1 LPSPNPKSQIANRK
15 LVRASPFYPTV
26 QSIPAFPEWSMVQ
39 TRSDMDITVS
49 IVEDDD
55 ALRDTLKSY
64 LNTRGFRCLST
75 HGSAEEAL
83 RELPNVK
90 PAVVLMDINL
100 PRKNGIDCVSELKT
114 LIPSS
119 KCIILT
125 AFEDADLIF
134 QALAAGAL
142 GYLLKGVRPAKLL
155 ESIREVHA
163 GGSPMSSQ
171 IARKVVAFFQK
182 PRRQIPGIEAQLS
195 EREKQVLDCLVKGL
209 LYKQI
214 ADHMGISMGTVRT
227 YMQRIYEK
235 LHVHTRTEAV
245 VKYLKN

>member
-1 LPSPNPKSQIANRK
+1 
-15 LVRASPFYPTV
+15 
-26 QSIPAFPEWSMVQ
+26 MVQ

-55 ALRDTLKSY
+55 ALRETLKSY

-83 RELPNVK
+83 RELPSVK

-100 PRKNGIDCVSELKT
+100 PRKNGIDCVSELKP
-114 LIPSS
+114 LMPSS

-182 PRRQIPGIEAQLS
+182 PRRQPPGIEAQLS
-195 EREKQVLDCLVKGL
+195 EREKQVLECLVKGL

>member
-1 LPSPNPKSQIANRK
+1 MADARTD
-15 LVRASPFYPTV
+15 V
-26 QSIPAFPEWSMVQ
+26 
-39 TRSDMDITVS
+39 DITVS

-55 ALRDTLKSY
+55 ALRDTLKRY
-64 LNTRGFRCLST
+64 LNTRGFRCVST
-75 HGSAEEAL
+75 YGSAEEAL
-83 RELPNVK
+83 RDLPEVK

-100 PRKNGIDCVSELKT
+100 PRKNGIVCVSELKGAV
-114 LIPSS
+114 PST
-119 KCIILT
+119 KCIMLT

-155 ESIREVHA
+155 ESIREVHS

-182 PRRQIPGIEAQLS
+182 PRTKMPGVEAQLS
-195 EREKQVLDCLVKGL
+195 ERESQVLDCLVKGL

-245 VKYLKN
+245 VKYLKH